1 MVAPHINFPRL
12 PAMRNRQT
20 GQEMLLNK
28 SFSNC
33 RSQLKE
39 KAKTAENTDEQA
51 LSALVAAK
59 EEQILE

>member
-1 MVAPHINFPRL
+1 VRDLDETMVAPHINFPRL

-39 KAKTAENTDEQA
+39 KAKTAENTDE
-51 LSALVAAK
+51 
-59 EEQILE
+59 